1 MPPDI
6 STSHQVNGTKA
17 KNPWLSR
24 RADWSFAKAK
34 TSETLWGPHGYH
46 RYPAKFIPQL
56 VRRIIEQYSRPE
68 DLVGDTFLGSGTTG
82 VEALRCK
89 REFWGIDIN
98 PIAVFIS
105 RVKCTPLEPAAL
117 DRAWLKLSEKLEL
130 VPRVGRHFLSEDQK
144 ELIASID
151 IARAAPE
158 DRFNYWFP
166 EIHVA
171 SLEAIL
177 ELILEVRGETTRT
190 FFLCAFSN
198 ILRSCSI
205 WLSGSTKPQKDLSK
219 QLSDPVERFCLQARD
234 MIRRNHIYWKDLSG
248 SYDKPSDISSRF
260 SIRRGDARSLS
271 LEARQLDL
279 LVTSSPYATC
289 YQYLELH
296 QLSQLWFERWGLIG
310 PIRLQ
315 QNCIG
320 GYGPNPSGHKP
331 PSTGSKAADKALVK
345 LASVD
350 EGAQAQTVA
359 REVNALRKYF
369 LDMRQ
374 VLKESARVVAQNK
387 YLAMVIGDSCKRGI
401 TIPTSKAISELAD
414 LSGFNLERRFVRK
427 VPGRVLVATR
437 DRATGRFSSI
447 EGSDT
452 QAYPEE
458 DVLIF
463 KRRRTFHEN

>member
-1 MPPDI
+1 MPETHTP
-6 STSHQVNGTKA
+6 TRVNGTNSKTA
-17 KNPWLSR
+17 SLSLQR
-24 RADWSFAKAK
+24 DWSFAKTK

-56 VRRIIEQYSRPE
+56 VRRIIEQYSLPG

-89 REFWGIDIN
+89 RGFWGIDIN

-117 DRAWLKLSEKLEL
+117 DRAWLKLSARLEHIPRLGRRFLLEDEK
-130 VPRVGRHFLSEDQK
+130 K
-144 ELIASID
+144 LIASID
-151 IARAAPE
+151 IARAAPDE
-158 DRFNYWFP
+158 RFKYWFP
-166 EIHVA
+166 QTHVA
-171 SLEAIL
+171 TLEAIL
-177 ELILEVRGETTRT
+177 ELVLEVRGETTRA

-219 QLSDPVERFCLQARD
+219 RLSDPVERFCWQGRD
-234 MIRRNHIYWKDLSG
+234 MIRRNRNYWNDLSG
-248 SYDKPSDISSRF
+248 SYDRPSDTRSRF
-260 SIRRGDARSLS
+260 TIRLGDARSLS
-271 LEARQLDL
+271 LDACRLDL

-320 GYGPNPSGHKP
+320 SYGPNPSGQKP
-331 PSTGSKAADKALVK
+331 PSTGSKAADKALLK

-350 EGAQAQTVA
+350 EGAPAPAVA

-369 LDMRQ
+369 LDMGK
-374 VLKESARVVAQNK
+374 VLEESARVVAPNK

-401 TIPTSKAISELAD
+401 TIPTSRAISELAD

-427 VPGRVLVATR
+427 VPGRVLVTAR

-463 KRRRTFHEN
+463 KRRRTLDEN